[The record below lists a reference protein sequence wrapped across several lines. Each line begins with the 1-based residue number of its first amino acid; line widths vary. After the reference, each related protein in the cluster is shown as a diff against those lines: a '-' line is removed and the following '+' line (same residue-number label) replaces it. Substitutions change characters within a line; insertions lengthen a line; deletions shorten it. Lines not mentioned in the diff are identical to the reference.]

1 LLQALNLLTIATISS
16 VSAIRHFNRFY
27 TQKIGV
33 VEEKVY
39 DRPWSLTEARVLYE
53 LASRAGVTAAQLAT
67 DLGLDPGY
75 LSRVLSRFETRKL
88 LRRATRS
95 DDRRKSVLTLTE
107 KGKQEFAR
115 IDKRSSDQIAEMIEE
130 LSPAHQQQ
138 IVTSMQTIESLLE
151 PSSGGEAYILRP
163 PNPGDYGWVIQR
175 HGAIY
180 AAEFGWSE
188 EFEALVAEIMVHFI
202 RRFDPR
208 RERAWI
214 AERDGQNAGCVF
226 LVKKSERV
234 AQLRCLLVEPTAR
247 GLGIGARLV
256 EECIRFAE
264 QHGYK
269 KMILW
274 TNDIL
279 HAARHIYEQCGFK
292 LVEEKKHRSFGHD
305 LVGQTWELHLTH
317 SAS

>member
-1 LLQALNLLTIATISS
+1 LLTIAIINSIAAT
-16 VSAIRHFNRFY
+16 RHFNRFY

-33 VEEKVY
+33 LEEKVY
-39 DRPWSLTEARVLYE
+39 DRPWSLTEACVLYE
-53 LASRAGVTAAQLAT
+53 LANRAGVTAAQLAS
-67 DLGLDPGY
+67 DLGIDPGY
-75 LSRVLSRFETRKL
+75 LSRVLGRFETRKL

-115 IDKRSSDQIAEMIEE
+115 IDKRSSDQIAEMIDK

-151 PSSGGEAYILRP
+151 PPSGGEAYILRP
-163 PNPGDYGWVIQR
+163 PNPGDYGWAIER
-175 HGAIY
+175 HGALY
-180 AAEFGWSE
+180 AAEFGWNE

-226 LVKKSERV
+226 LVRKSKRV

-264 QHGYK
+264 QRGYK

-317 SAS
+317 PAS